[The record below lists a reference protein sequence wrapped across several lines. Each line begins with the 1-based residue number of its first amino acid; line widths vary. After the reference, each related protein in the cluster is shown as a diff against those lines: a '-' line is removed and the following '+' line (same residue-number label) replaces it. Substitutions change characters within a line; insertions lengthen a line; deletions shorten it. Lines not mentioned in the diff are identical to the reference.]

1 MPRQLILLVLACS
14 FFTGCYTTH
23 RFPAVQIPVRLVSE
37 ERFQLQFPAS
47 ADTPTSS
54 CGALRA
60 DVEVSIIRSDTLF
73 FRSITALQQPP
84 GVSPCAHRGA
94 GLVALAEYPQ
104 LRAERP
110 VLNRALTAAGVILA
124 VPFALVSLTLIACA
138 TFADCIGT

>member
-1 MPRQLILLVLACS
+1 MLRQLILLVLACS

-23 RFPAVQIPVRLVSE
+23 RFPAVQIPVRLVST

-47 ADTPTSS
+47 VDAPASN
-54 CGALRA
+54 CAALRT
-60 DVEVSIIRSDTLF
+60 DVEVSTIRSDTLF
-73 FRSITALQQPP
+73 FRSVTALEQPP

-94 GLVALAEYPQ
+94 GFVALAEYPQ

-110 VLNRALTAAGVILA
+110 VINRALTAAGIILA
-124 VPFALVSLTLIACA
+124 VPFALVSFTLIACA